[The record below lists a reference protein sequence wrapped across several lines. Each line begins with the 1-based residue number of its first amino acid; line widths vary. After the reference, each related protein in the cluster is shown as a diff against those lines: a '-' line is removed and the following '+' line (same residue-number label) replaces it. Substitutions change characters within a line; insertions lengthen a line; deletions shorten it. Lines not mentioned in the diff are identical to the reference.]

1 MQYQVLIRAACRY
14 ALLVGALSWLA
25 IPSQAE
31 EQAAEQTS
39 ASEPSPGTVAGDEK
53 PQKAKA
59 ESSGQQEHAG
69 GAPPGEAEFQ
79 KAKHQED

>member
-1 MQYQVLIRAACRY
+1 MQYQVLIRAAWHY
-14 ALLVGALSWLA
+14 ALLGAALSGLTV
-25 IPSQAE
+25 PSHAE

-39 ASEPSPGTVAGDEK
+39 ASQPSRGAIAGEEK

-59 ESSGQQEHAG
+59 ASAGQQENG
-69 GAPPGEAEFQ
+69 GDAPPGEAEFQ